1 MTPVGFEDKVAFV
14 WKVADKLRGTF
25 KQHEYG
31 AVMLP
36 LLLLRRM
43 DAVLAPT
50 KDAVRAKAA
59 TFAEINEGTDAIL
72 KKTAGHRFYNTSA
85 FTFSTML
92 SDDKNVAANLRD
104 YINKLSSSAYQVIEA
119 YEFDGK
125 IERLDRA
132 GLLYAVLADF
142 ADLDLRPSAVSNEA
156 MGYIF
161 EELLRK
167 FSEMSNETAGEHYT
181 PREVIRLLVDLLVS
195 GRAAKELAENPV
207 PVRTVYDPAAG
218 TGGMLMTAMARIKE
232 LNDKAIVNVAGQ
244 ELNDETWAIA
254 QSDLMM
260 QDIDPDRMRNGNTL
274 TRDAFA
280 TEKFDF
286 ILANPPY
293 GVDWKAYAAPIRA
306 EQDTLGYAGRFG
318 AGLPRV
324 SDGSF
329 LFLQHMLSHM
339 KVAGSRVGIVL
350 SGSPLF
356 SGQAG
361 SGESEIRRW
370 ILENDWLEGIVAL
383 PDQMFYNTGISTYVW
398 ILTNDK
404 APEHAGLVRLVDARE
419 LGTKMRKSLGDKR
432 KELTQDAID
441 QVVRL
446 YLGAFD
452 EFADDTRVRVLPRE
466 AFGFQRITVE
476 RPLRRRWNVSP
487 EAVVDEPYA
496 AYATLVGQRFDTEK
510 SLLTEVPGL
519 TTAQK
524 KIFAK
529 ACAVADPE
537 APIVKG
543 RGGKADPAPDLRDA
557 ENVPLPGCWFDLDH
571 KDRDKA
577 LIAAA
582 KDHLDNEIR
591 PYVADAWI
599 DHTKTKVGVEIPFA
613 RQFYIYSPPRGCRNR
628 RGDQGAGN
636 PDSALDDRSGAMNN
650 FAVEAAFSAS
660 TGLRR
665 HRFKRVL
672 QRIEDRVADAMDVQ
686 RLSLSS
692 SGYLYERE
700 GVTDRQTA
708 SQVTEQRSLR
718 VAPGHLVVNPMWL
731 TADAHTPLTRIPH
744 SLPSSHRFHPSPTL
758 RGCPGSRGT

>member
-1 MTPVGFEDKVAFV
+1 MTPVGFEDKVGFV

-36 LLLLRRM
+36 LLVLRRM

-50 KDAVRAKAA
+50 KEALRAKAS
-59 TFAEINEGTDAIL
+59 TFTDLNEGTDAIL
-72 KKTAGHRFYNTSA
+72 KKTAGHRFYNTSP

-92 SDDKNVAANLRD
+92 SDDKNLAANLRD
-104 YINKLSSSAYQVIEA
+104 YINKLSPSAYRVIEA
-119 YEFDGK
+119 YDFEGRV
-125 IERLDRA
+125 ERMDRA
-132 GLLYAVLADF
+132 GILYAVLADF
-142 ADLDLRPSAVSNEA
+142 ADLDLRPAVVSNEA

-181 PREVIRLLVDLLVS
+181 PREVIRLMVDLLVS
-195 GRAAKELAENPV
+195 GKTAIELQENPV
-207 PVRTVYDPAAG
+207 PVRTLYDPAAG

-232 LNDKAIVNVAGQ
+232 LNGKAIVNVAGQ

-260 QDIDPDRMRNGNTL
+260 QDIDPGRMRNGNTL
-274 TRDAFA
+274 TQDAFA
-280 TEKFDF
+280 TERFDYC
-286 ILANPPY
+286 LSNPPY
-293 GVDWKAYAAPIRA
+293 GVAWNAYAAAIRD
-306 EQDTLGYAGRFG
+306 EHEKLGHSGRFG

-339 KVAGSRVGIVL
+339 KPDGSRVGIVL

-404 APEHAGLVRLVDARE
+404 APEDAGLVRLVDARE

-441 QVVRL
+441 DIVRL
-446 YLGAFD
+446 YLGALGESSD
-452 EFADDTRVRVLPRE
+452 ATRVKVLPRE

-476 RPLRRRWNVSP
+476 RPLRRRWEVIP
-487 EAVVDEPYA
+487 AAVATEPFTA
-496 AYATLVGQRFDTEK
+496 LAGLVGQRFDTEK
-510 SLLTEVPGL
+510 ALLAAAPKL
-519 TTAQK
+519 TPAQK
-524 KIFAK
+524 KTFAK

-537 APIVKG
+537 APIVTG
-543 RGGKADPAPDLRDA
+543 RGGKVEPDPDLRDA
-557 ENVPLPGCWFDLDH
+557 ENVPLPAGWFDLD
-571 KDRDKA
+571 DDARAKA
-577 LIAAA
+577 LEA
-582 KDHLDNEIR
+582 DSEHHLATEIH
-591 PYVADAWI
+591 PYVPDAWV
-599 DHTKTKVGVEIPFA
+599 DHSKTKVGVEIPFT
-613 RQFYIYSPPRGCRNR
+613 RQFYIYTPPRPVQEIATEIR
-628 RGDQGAGN
+628 DLETQIQTWMQ
-636 PDSALDDRSGAMNN
+636 DL
-650 FAVEAAFSAS
+650 
-660 TGLRR
+660 GL
-665 HRFKRVL
+665 
-672 QRIEDRVADAMDVQ
+672 
-686 RLSLSS
+686 
-692 SGYLYERE
+692 
-700 GVTDRQTA
+700 
-708 SQVTEQRSLR
+708 
-718 VAPGHLVVNPMWL
+718 
-731 TADAHTPLTRIPH
+731 
-744 SLPSSHRFHPSPTL
+744 
-758 RGCPGSRGT
+758 